1 MSCGSPDLDQCS
13 PRACRAMLLSMNT
26 HDIPFAIPRVLAA
39 APHRLLF
46 LIGALNVL
54 AAMGWW
60 LHWLHAPSAS
70 PIAHLPANWMH
81 GFILQYQVLPSFIF
95 GFLTTVFPRWMNL
108 PEASA
113 WHYLPIGLGLFGGQ
127 LFCLAGLTLHS
138 AILLHGGLLMT
149 LAGWLSA
156 TVWLTIQYSRAI
168 GWHWHAASCL
178 LALYVGVVGVVS
190 MLLYVHWPKPGLA
203 FAMLKIGSFG
213 LLLPIYS
220 TVAHRMFPFFAAN
233 VVLGYRAWRPLWL
246 LAVQWPLWLVH
257 LSLELQHAHAWLWLV
272 DLPLCVLNTYML
284 WRWWPRGN
292 APALLRVLFIGYA
305 WLPLAMALY
314 ATQSLWFAIHDVF
327 LLGRA
332 PVHALSIGF
341 FGSLLVAMVT
351 RVTQGHSGRPL
362 QLGRAAVWAFV
373 LMQVVCL
380 LRLVAEILPDALLWQ
395 RLAAWA
401 WLMAFAPWVIR
412 NAGIYLRPRADGRNG

>member
-1 MSCGSPDLDQCS
+1 MLRPMITSTSFDPARAGRRTASPVVPDRRTQCVGSDGVV
-13 PRACRAMLLSMNT
+13 AA
-26 HDIPFAIPRVLAA
+26 LA
-39 APHRLLF
+39 
-46 LIGALNVL
+46 V
-54 AAMGWW
+54 
-60 LHWLHAPSAS
+60 APSAS

-81 GFILQYQVLPSFIF
+81 GFLLQYQVLPSFIF

-156 TVWLTIQYSRAI
+156 TGADDPVLRAT
-168 GWHWHAASCL
+168 GSHGHAMSCL
-178 LALYVGVVGVVS
+178 LALYLGVVGVVS

-246 LAVQWPLWLVH
+246 LAVQWPLWLIH
-257 LSLELQHAHAWLWLV
+257 LSMELQHAHAWLWLV
-272 DLPLCVLNTYML
+272 DGPLCLLNAYML
-284 WRWWPRGN
+284 WRWWPRGK

-314 ATQSLWFAIHDVF
+314 ATQSLWFAVHDVF

-351 RVTQGHSGRPL
+351 RVTQRHSGRPL

-380 LRLVAEILPDALLWQ
+380 LRVVAEILPDALHWQ

>member
-1 MSCGSPDLDQCS
+1 MSCDSPDLDQCS

-26 HDIPFAIPRVLAA
+26 HDSPFAIPRVLAA

-178 LALYVGVVGVVS
+178 LALYLGVFGVVS

-292 APALLRVLFIGYA
+292 APALLRVLELGPA
-305 WLPLAMALY
+305 LHPLFFQFGALHLEKIE
-314 ATQSLWFAIHDVF
+314 T
-327 LLGRA
+327 LL
-332 PVHALSIGF
+332 
-341 FGSLLVAMVT
+341 
-351 RVTQGHSGRPL
+351 
-362 QLGRAAVWAFV
+362 
-373 LMQVVCL
+373 
-380 LRLVAEILPDALLWQ
+380 
-395 RLAAWA
+395 
-401 WLMAFAPWVIR
+401 
-412 NAGIYLRPRADGRNG
+412 

>member
-1 MSCGSPDLDQCS
+1 
-13 PRACRAMLLSMNT
+13 
-26 HDIPFAIPRVLAA
+26 
-39 APHRLLF
+39 
-46 LIGALNVL
+46 
-54 AAMGWW
+54 
-60 LHWLHAPSAS
+60 
-70 PIAHLPANWMH
+70 
-81 GFILQYQVLPSFIF
+81 
-95 GFLTTVFPRWMNL
+95 
-108 PEASA
+108 
-113 WHYLPIGLGLFGGQ
+113 
-127 LFCLAGLTLHS
+127 
-138 AILLHGGLLMT
+138 
-149 LAGWLSA
+149 
-156 TVWLTIQYSRAI
+156 
-168 GWHWHAASCL
+168 
-178 LALYVGVVGVVS
+178 
-190 MLLYVHWPKPGLA
+190 
-203 FAMLKIGSFG
+203 MLKIGSFG

-292 APALLRVLFIGYA
+292 APALLRVLFLGYA

-362 QLGRAAVWAFV
+362 QLGRAAVWAFG

-401 WLMAFAPWVIR
+401 L
-412 NAGIYLRPRADGRNG
+412 ADGVCTVGDPQCRNLSAPTRGWPERLRSARDDRVLPADQVGPCAADPAQRQPVRATRISIRSRTDSLTRGLPDNPGVAAWRFT